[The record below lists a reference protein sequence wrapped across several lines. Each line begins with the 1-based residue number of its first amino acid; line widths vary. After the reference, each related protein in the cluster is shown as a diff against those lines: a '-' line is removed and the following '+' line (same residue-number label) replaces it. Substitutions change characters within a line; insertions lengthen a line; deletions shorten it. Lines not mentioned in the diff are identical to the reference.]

1 MQMALIGLEQGRKT
15 GWLAIPANLVI
26 AGGDTAA
33 VLLLL

>member
-1 MQMALIGLEQGRKT
+1 MQMALIGLQQGMAA

-26 AGGDTAA
+26 AGGDTKA